1 MSSRNLILGGAQ
13 FGYQYGKYLP
23 STVSSVRDI
32 NELLDCALENDC
44 SSIDIAQVYEG
55 CVERLS
61 SSNTI
66 NRFRISDKIVYNID
80 SEKETR
86 KELLITLNKLRVEK
100 YESVAIHNWS
110 SLNMDGRRRA
120 LDFLN
125 SLQSEQITS
134 KKGISVYDSFE
145 VKYSELHSHIDQIQA
160 PLNFFKRDFLKH
172 EDSFRLVNE
181 GLQFHARSIFAQGT
195 LISLSTKIKERF
207 PEIEY
212 FKDFKRNLEISSL
225 RAALSIYDSQNVF
238 SSLVVGVTNR
248 EEFLEIFNAE
258 PLVLPYEQIENDV
271 PGNLPI
277 SDPRIW

>member
-1 MSSRNLILGGAQ
+1 MSTRNIILGGAQ

-23 STVSSVRDI
+23 SAVSNIREI
-32 NELLDCALENDC
+32 NDLLDCALENGC
-44 SSIDIAQVYEG
+44 STIDIAQAYEG

-61 SSNTI
+61 SSSI
-66 NRFRISDKIVYNID
+66 IRRFKISNKFVYNSD
-80 SEKETR
+80 SEIEIK
-86 KELLITLNKLRVEK
+86 KELLITLEKLLVEK

-110 SLNMDGRRRA
+110 SLDMDGRRRA

-125 SLQSEQITS
+125 SLQNEQITLM
-134 KKGISVYDSFE
+134 KGISVYDSFE
-145 VKYSELHSHIDQIQA
+145 VKYSELHSRIDQIQA

-181 GLQFHARSIFAQGT
+181 GVIFHARSIFAQGA
-195 LISLSTKIKERF
+195 LMSSSSQIHERF

-212 FKDFKRNLEISSL
+212 FIDFKKRLKLSSL
-225 RAALSIYDSQNVF
+225 RAALSIYDSQHIF
-238 SSLVVGVTNR
+238 SSLVVGVMNS
-248 EEFLEIFNAE
+248 EELLEICKAV
-258 PLVLPYEQIENDV
+258 PLVLANETIETDV